1 MTDTPTLVRD
11 TIRDPIE
18 NPIDNTIQIPI
29 QKPEKTTISL
39 DEFSANPPDRME
51 WVDGRLVEKGEM
63 TLRHGKVQLRLG
75 RLWEDY
81 KESSGQ
87 GGEVYTEAPCRTS
100 KQGRVPDVAYLTPEL
115 VDRYGDRAVLP
126 QSFPLCAEIVSPT
139 DLAEQ
144 VLLKAVEYLE
154 SGSEEVWLIFPDS
167 RWVMVM
173 TRSGGLVFASGQ
185 TVSTQQVLMGFSVP
199 VDELLA

>member
-1 MTDTPTLVRD
+1 MTETPLLVRD
-11 TIRDPIE
+11 AVVDPIK
-18 NPIDNTIQIPI
+18 NPIPAPI
-29 QKPEKTTISL
+29 KHPEEAIISL
-39 DEFSANPPDRME
+39 DEFVANPPDRME
-51 WVDGRLVEKGEM
+51 WVEGRLVEKDEM

-100 KQGRVPDVAYLTPEL
+100 RQGCVPDVAYLTPEL
-115 VDRYGDRAVLP
+115 VDLYGNLAVLP

-144 VLLKAVEYLE
+144 VLLKAEEYLA
-154 SGSEEVWLIFPDS
+154 SGSEEVWLLFPDS
-167 RWVMVM
+167 CWVIVM
-173 TRSGGLVFASGQ
+173 TKSGGLLFKSGQ
-185 TVSTQQVLMGFSVP
+185 TASTQQVLMGFSVP

>member
-1 MTDTPTLVRD
+1 
-11 TIRDPIE
+11 
-18 NPIDNTIQIPI
+18 
-29 QKPEKTTISL
+29 
-39 DEFSANPPDRME
+39 
-51 WVDGRLVEKGEM
+51 M